1 MGDRKISQPST
12 AAVLT
17 SVQDVQDHA
26 LTMAS
31 DKLLGKI
38 SEIEKSLAAL
48 STQQIQL
55 VDLKKSIWEEL
66 HLLRASRAR
75 AHKHGAVHP
84 YPSLPMK
91 EHASMTVNRGAQR
104 SVFLVM
110 TYNTES
116 TGALYEVKFKYGG
129 EVDDMGGGAALE
141 PVVKFSRFKTGA
153 RIFNYS
159 QLYVFTKDGCDK
171 LCLRSFDT
179 KSKTLLDPSIN
190 TSLEFKPSGTV
201 VSAYDKLYFLE
212 DASRFVTDPLPSF
225 AKYNPDKK
233 NWEQMPEFPLRYPFR
248 WVTGYAVCYG
258 IILYA
263 LFDGRQSSDV
273 VAFHVGKQNWNK
285 VEVDTHDYTPFRG
298 RAVVVGETIY
308 AMNLF
313 GVNEI
318 IAFSLKMNKCDNGS
332 IAYSL
337 IKLCKLDGLKIAS
350 PPCPFDEL
358 ENDYLVHLGN
368 HDFFHVTTGN
378 NFEFYKVQHLCI
390 TTFQIFVREDGRHM
404 IKTLH
409 STVFMVDI
417 KACGPLMVTFGFNP
431 ECEDYEPI
439 ERESVAS
446 MEHPKQ
452 EDETTVDENSLMW
465 EKPRRKERTCSMK
478 SPEAA

>member
-1 MGDRKISQPST
+1 MA

-31 DKLLGKI
+31 GEDKLLGKI

-48 STQQIQL
+48 STQHIQL

-84 YPSLPMK
+84 YPSLPMF
-91 EHASMTVNRGAQR
+91 EHASMTVNRGEHR

-110 TYNTES
+110 TCNGEN

-129 EVDDMGGGAALE
+129 EVGDMGGGATLE
-141 PVVKFSRFKTGA
+141 PVDKFSRFKTE
-153 RIFNYS
+153 I
-159 QLYVFTKDGCDK
+159 
-171 LCLRSFDT
+171 
-179 KSKTLLDPSIN
+179 
-190 TSLEFKPSGTV
+190 
-201 VSAYDKLYFLE
+201 
-212 DASRFVTDPLPSF
+212 
-225 AKYNPDKK
+225 
-233 NWEQMPEFPLRYPFR
+233 
-248 WVTGYAVCYG
+248 
-258 IILYA
+258 
-263 LFDGRQSSDV
+263 
-273 VAFHVGKQNWNK
+273 WNK

-298 RAVVVGETIY
+298 RAVVVGKTIY

-313 GVNEI
+313 EVDEI
-318 IAFSLKMNKCDNGS
+318 IAFSLKMNKHDDGS

-350 PPCPFDEL
+350 PPCPFEVL
-358 ENDYLVHLGN
+358 KNDYFVHLGN

-404 IKTLH
+404 IETLH
-409 STVFMVDI
+409 STVLTMDI
-417 KACGPLMVTFGFNP
+417 EACGPLMVTFGFTP
-431 ECEDYEPI
+431 
-439 ERESVAS
+439 
-446 MEHPKQ
+446 
-452 EDETTVDENSLMW
+452 
-465 EKPRRKERTCSMK
+465 
-478 SPEAA
+478 

>member
-1 MGDRKISQPST
+1 MA

-31 DKLLGKI
+31 GEDKLLGKI
-38 SEIEKSLAAL
+38 SEIEKSLAVL
-48 STQQIQL
+48 STQHIQL

-66 HLLRASRAR
+66 HLLCASRAC

-84 YPSLPMK
+84 YPSLPMV
-91 EHASMTVNRGAQR
+91 EHASMTVNRGEHG

-110 TYNTES
+110 TCNREN

-129 EVDDMGGGAALE
+129 EVDDMGGGATLE
-141 PVVKFSRFKTGA
+141 PVDKFSRFKTGA
-153 RIFNYS
+153 RIFNRS
-159 QLYVFTKDGCDK
+159 QLYIFTKDDCDK

-179 KSKTLLDPSIN
+179 KTRKLDPFI
-190 TSLEFKPSGTV
+190 TTTLEFKPSRTV
-201 VSAYDKLYFLE
+201 VSAYDRLYFLE
-212 DASRFVTDPLPSF
+212 NASPFEEDPLPSF

-233 NWEQMPEFPLRYPFR
+233 NWERMPEFPFSYPFPR
-248 WVTGYAVCYG
+248 RVTGYAVCYG
-258 IILYA
+258 IILYT
-263 LFDGRQSSDV
+263 LFDGLKSSNV
-273 VAFHVGKQNWNK
+273 VAFHVGKENWNK

-298 RAVVVGETIY
+298 RAVVVGKTIY

-313 GVNEI
+313 VVDEI
-318 IAFSLKMNKCDNGS
+318 IAFSLKMNKRNDGS

-350 PPCPFDEL
+350 PPCPFEGL
-358 ENDYLVHLGN
+358 KNDSLVHLGN

-404 IKTLH
+404 IETLH
-409 STVFMVDI
+409 STVLTMDI
-417 KACGPLMVTFGFNP
+417 KACGPLMVTFGFTP

-439 ERESVAS
+439 EGESAAS

-452 EDETTVDENSLMW
+452 DETTMDVNSLMW
-465 EKPRRKERTCSMK
+465 ERNQGGNSAH
-478 SPEAA
+478 AA